1 MADALTHTYD
11 IRINVANADR
21 KLLPGMV
28 ASVKF
33 TPEGSASL
41 SGKSIPVT
49 SVQKGS
55 DGTLFVWTIDKD
67 STVHRQTVTLG
78 STRGNYI
85 SVVDGINLGQRI
97 VTEGYQKLSDGTKVI
112 Y

>member
-1 MADALTHTYD
+1 
-11 IRINVANADR
+11 
-21 KLLPGMV
+21 MV

-55 DGTLFVWTIDKD
+55 DGSLFVWTIDKD
-67 STVHRQTVTLG
+67 STVHRQKVTLG

-97 VTEGYQKLSDGTKVI
+97 VTEGYQKLSDGSKVI
-112 Y
+112 F